1 MQLSETSRH
10 ALRRALDILTLAG
23 GIVLLIAVSWEIILG
38 NHHHYSHGYMA
49 VQFIVC
55 VLFLLD
61 FFVRWAAD
69 EHRNRFF
76 MRNLWF
82 FLISVPY
89 LNIFGWADL
98 PRDLAMLIGI
108 MPLMRAFLA
117 IYVVVRWLVVNKVQQ
132 LLTAYVFTVILL
144 TYISALVFFDFEILV
159 NKDVHSFG
167 DALWWACMNVTT
179 VGAEIFPVTAVG
191 KVICVMLPILGMM
204 MFPIFTTYI
213 LSFYQDKKRTKEK
226 DPAF

>member
-38 NHHHYSHGYMA
+38 NHHNYSHWYMA
-49 VQFIVC
+49 VQFMVC
-55 VLFLLD
+55 VFFLLD

-69 EHRNRFF
+69 ENRSRFF
-76 MRNLWF
+76 IRNLWF

-108 MPLMRAFLA
+108 MPLVRAFLA
-117 IYVVVRWLVVNKVQQ
+117 IYVVVRWLVATKVQQ
-132 LLTAYVFTVILL
+132 LLTAYMFTVILL
-144 TYISALVFFDFEILV
+144 TYISALVFFDFEVLV
-159 NKDVHSFG
+159 NKDVHGFG

-191 KVICVMLPILGMM
+191 KVICVVLPILGMM

-213 LSFYQDKKRTKEK
+213 LSFYQDKKGANEK
-226 DPAF
+226 KLV